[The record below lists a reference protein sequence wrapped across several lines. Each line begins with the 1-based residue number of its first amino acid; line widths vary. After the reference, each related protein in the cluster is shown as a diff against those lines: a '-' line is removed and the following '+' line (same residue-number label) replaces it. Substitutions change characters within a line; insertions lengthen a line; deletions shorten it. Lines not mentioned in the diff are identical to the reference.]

1 MPKENLKAMKT
12 YQWFR
17 GLLKGSAL
25 LSIMFVM
32 QACYG
37 APHPM
42 NTEDYEE
49 EETVQ
54 TTDSIQEVE
63 QTVSM
68 EVEAE

>member
-1 MPKENLKAMKT
+1 MKA

-17 GLLKGSAL
+17 GLLKGSAI

-42 NTEDYEE
+42 DDPYPYEE
-49 EETVQ
+49 ESSEMMTDTVQ
-54 TTDSIQEVE
+54 SPMEEVLTE
-63 QTVSM
+63 T
-68 EVEAE
+68 EAQ

>member
-1 MPKENLKAMKT
+1 MKV

-17 GLLKGSAL
+17 GLLKGSAI

-42 NTEDYEE
+42 DEYPEE
-49 EETVQ
+49 ENSITQV
-54 TTDSIQEVE
+54 TDSIQELDQE
-63 QTVSM
+63 APL